1 MFFCKSYQKFLKG
14 DMLMNQKES
23 KRPAQLLGERLRMS
37 NSNLEVMEAMAQ
49 LRRKK
54 TEERLADEMETA
66 ASKTLY
72 YF

>member
-1 MFFCKSYQKFLKG
+1 
-14 DMLMNQKES
+14 MNQKES

-37 NSNLEVMEAMAQ
+37 NSNLEVIEAMAQ
-49 LRRKK
+49 LRHKK
-54 TEERLADEMETA
+54 IEERLADEMETA